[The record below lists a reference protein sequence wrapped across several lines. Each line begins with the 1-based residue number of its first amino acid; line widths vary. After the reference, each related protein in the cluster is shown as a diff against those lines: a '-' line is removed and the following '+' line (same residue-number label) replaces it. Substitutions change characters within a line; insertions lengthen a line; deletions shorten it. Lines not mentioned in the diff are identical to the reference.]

1 MYAYLLV
8 WWKKWE
14 GIFSDCLSFI
24 CLLNIC
30 YLFLL
35 IYQLIY
41 LLPYLRVSFSVVK
54 ANTEEMEKALHLLFK
69 TFLFFVFFFVLRII
83 SYDENSARK
92 NKNINFSA
100 HVILAKSD
108 PSNHRC
114 RIRAVIVVARAIN
127 NV

>member
-1 MYAYLLV
+1 MNNVFAYLLV

-24 CLLNIC
+24 YLLNIF
-30 YLFLL
+30 YHFLL

-69 TFLFFVFFFVLRII
+69 TFLFFVFVFCSKNYILRWKQCSKEQKYKPFCICDSGKKWSI
-83 SYDENSARK
+83 K
-92 NKNINFSA
+92 
-100 HVILAKSD
+100 
-108 PSNHRC
+108 PSLQD
-114 RIRAVIVVARAIN
+114 
-127 NV
+127 